1 MAKTT
6 NQMLRN
12 KPALKVN
19 GSLWIE
25 CENIRFFGPGPVELL
40 ERIRDTG
47 SINQA
52 AREMKMSYKKA
63 WEIIHVLNEQTVRPV
78 VIMKSGGEKGGGSLI
93 TDEAIQ
99 LIKYHSSLRKRFK
112 TFLEKETKRL
122 NNTDIN
128 KN

>member
-1 MAKTT
+1 
-6 NQMLRN
+6 
-12 KPALKVN
+12 
-19 GSLWIE
+19 
-25 CENIRFFGPGPVELL
+25 
-40 ERIRDTG
+40 
-47 SINQA
+47 
-52 AREMKMSYKKA
+52 MSYKQA